1 MFKFAFVCNLKS
13 EMILNWNRD
22 MNMMDWNRDLR
33 TTIANGF
40 SLTHNH
46 KISTK
51 LLHQTTPTIS
61 HAHSML
67 WLDDHFLS
75 NSSKSTPHAL
85 PLQLAIQ
92 TRLSCPH
99 LLNFLQLK
107 LIFATSFK
115 DSPSPQTSSPR
126 MWTLQDLLHWG
137 LVFTSDNFTQT
148 NYTQDLLP
156 LWPYHLS
163 HVSSPR
169 MWTL

>member
-1 MFKFAFVCNLKS
+1 
-13 EMILNWNRD
+13 
-22 MNMMDWNRDLR
+22 MDWNRDMC
-33 TTIANGF
+33 TAGQSQQQMVSF
-40 SLTHNH
+40 SHTQSQNFN
-46 KISTK
+46 ISTK

-61 HAHSML
+61 HAHMYLL
-67 WLDDHFLS
+67 WLDNHCLS

-85 PLQLAIQ
+85 PLQLAIR

-137 LVFTSDNFTQT
+137 LVFTSDIFTQT